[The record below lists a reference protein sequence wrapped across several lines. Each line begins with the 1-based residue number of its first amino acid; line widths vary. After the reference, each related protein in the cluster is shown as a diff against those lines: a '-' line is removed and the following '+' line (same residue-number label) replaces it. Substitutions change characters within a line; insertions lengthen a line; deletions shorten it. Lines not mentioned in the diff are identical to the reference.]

1 MITSGENEVILGT
14 KFGYA
19 NRFSESEIREVGRFS
34 IGVKGINLRDGD
46 ETVGMVIAESDQDPL
61 LVVSENGYGKRTLL
75 ENYRKT
81 KRGSKGVK
89 SLNVTEKVGQMISI
103 SKAVEE
109 DDLMIVTATGIVIK
123 QNVENIRVMSRNTQG
138 VRLIS
143 LKGEDKIS
151 DICIVPKIEEEEEAI
166 IVEGD
171 TNSEIPSEA
180 KTDIESTDSKSNE
193 SDDTVE
199 KDVTE

>member
-1 MITSGENEVILGT
+1 
-14 KFGYA
+14 
-19 NRFSESEIREVGRFS
+19 
-34 IGVKGINLRDGD
+34 
-46 ETVGMVIAESDQDPL
+46 
-61 LVVSENGYGKRTLL
+61 
-75 ENYRKT
+75 
-81 KRGSKGVK
+81 
-89 SLNVTEKVGQMISI
+89 
-103 SKAVEE
+103 
-109 DDLMIVTATGIVIK
+109 
-123 QNVENIRVMSRNTQG
+123 MSRNTQG

-180 KTDIESTDSKSNE
+180 KTDTESTDSKSNE